1 MSGSEQHNRLA
12 LASMDDQAT
21 IGWLIDMNLLEMD
34 FAERQTMLERD
45 QDVLWRVVQ
54 YTEPASLVQKVWDH
68 PAQMIALQKQ
78 ITNLQSQ

>member
-1 MSGSEQHNRLA
+1 
-12 LASMDDQAT
+12 
-21 IGWLIDMNLLEMD
+21 MNLLEMD

-54 YTEPASLVQKVWDH
+54 YTEPASLVQKVRDH